1 MTTDFVD
8 GTDTAAVANAL
19 PGARLLYLESPTSWL
34 FQEQDL
40 QTLAQL
46 AQTHGVISLVDNSWA
61 SPIFQQPLAAGI
73 DLVIHSATKYLSGHS
88 DVVAGAVVGRA
99 DLIDHL
105 GAETT
110 AYLGAKLSAQ
120 EASLAVKSVRVTLKA
135 ADGAISSERSDSWES
150 CLHIH
155 R

>member
-8 GTDTAAVANAL
+8 GTDTAAVAKAL

-46 AQTHGVISLVDNSWA
+46 AQTQGVISLVDNSWA
-61 SPIFQQPLAAGI
+61 SLSFNNHWLQVSI
-73 DLVIHSATKYLSGHS
+73 LVIHSATKYISGHS
-88 DVVAGAVVGRA
+88 DVVAGAMVGRA

-105 GAETT
+105 SAETT

-120 EASLAVKSVRVTLKA
+120 EASAVKRPRGPCRCGWSVFIRAV
-135 ADGAISSERSDSWES
+135 
-150 CLHIH
+150 
-155 R
+155 